1 MSVIENDTL
10 QARLRELA
18 EAAGVP
24 GASLAVFADGRLRT
38 ATHGV
43 LNVETGV
50 EVTPESVFRIAS
62 ITKVYTATA
71 IMRLVDAG
79 RLDLDAPVV
88 ELLPELR
95 LADADVTARVTAR
108 HLLTH
113 TSGISGDV
121 MAEGGRGDDA
131 LERFVAACADV
142 GQDVPLGT
150 VVSYSNTGFSLLSR
164 MIEKLTG
171 SVWDVAMRELLFEPL
186 GLRRTVVLPED
197 ALRFRVSYGHDGEPG
212 EPPSL
217 YPVWSHDRAMAGGGS
232 IIASAEDVIAFAR
245 LILDGGVAPDGTR
258 LLSEAALAEMLRPQ
272 VAVAEHWLTGDHW
285 GLGWQLHRW
294 SGQDVWWHDGTLD
307 GQYSW
312 LRIVPERG
320 VAIALLTNGGR
331 VIDFANAL
339 YGELLD
345 ELCGI
350 AIDPWPQPRD
360 GAVEPIAAELT
371 GVYERHGV
379 RTTVGERDGAPHATV
394 ELIEPL
400 RSKMGHVEP
409 IDVPIRPSDAGPEV
423 YVGQLPQAG
432 DTWLPMVFFELR
444 GERYVQFGAR
454 ASRKVG

>member
-10 QARLRELA
+10 HARLRELA
-18 EAAGVP
+18 EAADVP
-24 GASLAVFADGRLRT
+24 GASLAVLADGRLRT

-50 EVTPESVFRIAS
+50 EVTPASVFRIAS

-79 RLDLDAPVV
+79 RLDLDAPIAAI
-88 ELLPELR
+88 LPELR
-95 LADADVTARVTAR
+95 LADPDVAARVTAR

-121 MAEGGRGDDA
+121 PADGGRGDDA

-164 MIEKLTG
+164 VIERITG
-171 SVWDVAMRELLFEPL
+171 SVWDVAMRDLLFEPL
-186 GLRRTVVLPED
+186 GLERTVVLPED
-197 ALRFRVSYGHDGEPG
+197 ALRFRVAYGHDDDPDK
-212 EPPSL
+212 PASL
-217 YPVWSHDRAMAGGGS
+217 YPVWSHDRAMAGGGA

-245 LILDGGVAPDGTR
+245 LILDGGCAPDGTR
-258 LLSEAALAEMLRPQ
+258 LLSERALAEMLSPQ
-272 VAVAEHWLTGDHW
+272 TPVAEHWLTGDHW

-294 SGQDVWWHDGTLD
+294 SGQDVWWHDGVLD

-312 LRIVPERG
+312 LRVVPECG

-339 YGELLD
+339 YAELLGELCD
-345 ELCGI
+345 IELP
-350 AIDPWPQPRD
+350 AWPQPLPDAGR
-360 GAVEPIAAELT
+360 GIGPEIA
-371 GVYERHGV
+371 GVYERYGV
-379 RTTVGERDGAPHATV
+379 RTTIGDREGVPVATV

-400 RSKMGHVEP
+400 RSKMGHVDPVE
-409 IDVPIRPSDAGPEV
+409 VPIRPSDAGPDV
-423 YVGQLPQAG
+423 YVGRLPQAG
-432 DTWLPMVFFELR
+432 DTWLPLVFFELR

-454 ASRKVG
+454 ASRKVS

>member
-1 MSVIENDTL
+1 MTVIENDTL
-10 QARLRELA
+10 QARLSELA
-18 EAAGVP
+18 QAADVP
-24 GASLAVFADGRLRT
+24 GASLAVYANGQLRT

-71 IMRLVDAG
+71 IMRLVDDG
-79 RLDLDAPVV
+79 KLDLDAPVV
-88 ELLPELR
+88 DVLPELR
-95 LADADVTARVTAR
+95 VADPDVTARVTAR

-121 MAEGGRGDDA
+121 LAEGGRGDDA

-164 MIEKLTG
+164 MIERITG
-171 SVWDVAMRELLFEPL
+171 SVWDVAMRDLLFAPL
-186 GLRRTVVLPED
+186 GLKSTVVLPED
-197 ALRFRVSYGHDGEPG
+197 ALRFRVSYGHETEPG
-212 EPPSL
+212 EPASL

-232 IIASAEDVIAFAR
+232 IIASAEDVIRFAR
-245 LILDGGVAPDGTR
+245 LILDGGCAPDGTR
-258 LLSEAALAEMLRPQ
+258 LLSDAAMAEMLRPQ
-272 VAVAEHWLTGDHW
+272 QSVAEHWLTGDHW
-285 GLGWQLHRW
+285 GLGWQRHRW
-294 SGQDVWWHDGTLD
+294 SEQDVWWHDGTLD

-312 LRIVPERG
+312 LRVVPERG

-331 VIDFANAL
+331 VIDFANEL
-339 YGELLD
+339 YAELLED
-345 ELCGI
+345 LCEI
-350 AIDPWPQPRD
+350 TVPAWPQPSGDAGD
-360 GAVEPIAAELT
+360 GLRPELA

-379 RTTVGERDGAPHATV
+379 RMTVGERERTPFATI

-400 RSKMGHVEP
+400 RSQMGHIEAV
-409 IDVPIRPSDAGPEV
+409 DVQVRPSDAGPDV

-432 DTWLPMVFFELR
+432 DSWLPMVFFELD
-444 GERYVQFGAR
+444 GDRYVQFGAR
-454 ASRKVG
+454 ASRKVA